1 MHVQHFLDNDSETFS
16 YVVYDKTGGHAVII
30 DPVLDFDY
38 AAGKTTTDGADQILD
53 FVHQHDLAVDWLLET
68 HAHADHLSAASYLR
82 EQIKGAKIA
91 ISEHITSVQKHFKEV
106 FNLDKSFLP
115 DGSEFDVLLTEG
127 QIIETGDLSIEVLHV
142 PGHTAADNAFL
153 INKEHV
159 FVGDTLF
166 MPDTGTARCDFPG
179 GSAGTLFDSIQKL
192 LALPESTKVY
202 ICHDYPPDDRPHA
215 CSTTIKAQK
224 QNKHLKGGVT
234 KEQFVQMRESR
245 DATLAMPR
253 LIIPSMQVNIRAGD
267 FPRAESNGVVYL
279 KVPINLLGHQSSG
292 SQQ

>member
-38 AAGKTTTDGADQILD
+38 AAGKTTTDGADQILN
-53 FVHQHDLAVDWLLET
+53 FVHQHDLTVDWLLET

-82 EQIKGAKIA
+82 TQIKDAKIA

-106 FNLDKSFLP
+106 FNLDKTFLP
-115 DGSEFDVLLTEG
+115 DGSKFDVLLTEG
-127 QIIETGDLSIEVLHV
+127 QIIETGDLHIEVLHV

-179 GSAGTLFDSIQKL
+179 GSAHTLFDSIQKL
-192 LALPESTKVY
+192 LSLPESTKVY
-202 ICHDYPPDDRPHA
+202 VCHDYPPVDRPHA

-267 FPRAESNGVVYL
+267 FPSAESNGVVYL
-279 KVPINLLGHQSSG
+279 KVPINLLGHNSD
-292 SQQ
+292 